1 MRLDPFLLDANNSSA
16 SSVYFHELYK
26 YLQYLTWRFIKN
38 GNTFYQNENSNSLMI
53 HKRKKRLSCFSSL
66 SAWKFKPFFQKYE
79 WLRSSNRAAKTLR
92 NHQRI
97 RSQIIMFES
106 SRNLSG
112 RIKCSTSRF
121 TGHSKLYVLIWVIV
135 TKLHKWVSITFFFV
149 FFRYVETFM
158 DSFMTW
164 KSYLKSVVMF
174 LTPIIC
180 SWVIL
185 LTVDFI
191 QLKHSYFY

>member
-1 MRLDPFLLDANNSSA
+1 MITLKSIEFAKGFLMRKWHIEFSCGINSWRKNISNAMLVIWLVLHNRGWQDA
-16 SSVYFHELYK
+16 
-26 YLQYLTWRFIKN
+26 
-38 GNTFYQNENSNSLMI
+38 MI

-79 WLRSSNRAAKTLR
+79 WLGSSNRAAKTLR

-121 TGHSKLYVLIWVIV
+121 TGHSKYFIWVIV
-135 TKLHKWVSITFFFV
+135 TKLHKWVSIKT
-149 FFRYVETFM
+149 RETNE
-158 DSFMTW
+158 S
-164 KSYLKSVVMF
+164 
-174 LTPIIC
+174 
-180 SWVIL
+180 
-185 LTVDFI
+185 
-191 QLKHSYFY
+191 Q